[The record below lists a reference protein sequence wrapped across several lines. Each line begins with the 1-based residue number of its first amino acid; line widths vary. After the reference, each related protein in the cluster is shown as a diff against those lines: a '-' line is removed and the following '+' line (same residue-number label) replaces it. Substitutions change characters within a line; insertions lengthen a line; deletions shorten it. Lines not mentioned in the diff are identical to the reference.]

1 MRLIDADELKEH
13 LFVGADYD
21 KAINDGI
28 DKTEEEV
35 FAFKCGWND
44 ALKSVAQF
52 APTVDAVEVVRCKD
66 CIHKPTGSGV
76 NHDITFP
83 NQDYRCPCRCE
94 DYWYSWM
101 PDDDWFCAN
110 GERREDADT

>member
-1 MRLIDADELKEH
+1 MRLIDADALYKSFGASGNCNNCPLDAYKCQYYNEH
-13 LFVGADYD
+13 TLMEFCER
-21 KAINDGI
+21 I
-28 DKTEEEV
+28 D
-35 FAFKCGWND
+35 D
-44 ALKSVAQF
+44 

-66 CIHKPTGSGV
+66 CIHKPTGSGI

-83 NQDYRCPCRCE
+83 EQDYRCPCRCE

-110 GERREDADT
+110 GERREDGETN